1 MPSDI
6 NQSVVNKF
14 VNPETFKENLFSLQQ
29 QLPPLLDDYNS
40 AYSLYQNN
48 PTNAEYQQQ
57 YETSLSNLNQLN
69 SNLFLLNNSVES
81 NSDNVMVL
89 LNELNLKIKSVKKT
103 NIDLKKKIDLSE
115 SNNMATTEMIINYKQ
130 LYTGSYLKNWSL
142 LLSILL
148 AGAAIKIV
156 FNNKIGIINNKPN

>member
-40 AYSLYQNN
+40 AYSLCQNN
-48 PTNAEYQQQ
+48 PTNSEYQQQ

-69 SNLFLLNNSVES
+69 SNLFLLNNAVES